1 MEETFRTLQA
11 IQYVQAN
18 PDEVC
23 PADWQPG
30 EPTMIPDPVKSKEYF
45 TAI

>member
-1 MEETFRTLQA
+1 MLQA
-11 IQYVQAN
+11 IQHVQSH

-23 PADWQPG
+23 PANWNPG
-30 EPTMIPDPVKSKEYF
+30 DRTLIPDPTKSKEYF